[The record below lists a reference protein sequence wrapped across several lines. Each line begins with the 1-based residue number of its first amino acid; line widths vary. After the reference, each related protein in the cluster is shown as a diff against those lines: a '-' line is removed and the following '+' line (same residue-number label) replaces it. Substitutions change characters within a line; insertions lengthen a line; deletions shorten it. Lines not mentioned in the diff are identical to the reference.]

1 MPMINV
7 NEQELAFLLAAG
19 RMAQAEIETYGVLPD
34 QYQDIATDGD
44 TITPLY
50 DDQVDD
56 LLERMNFEGDS
67 NDPDQTP
74 LHR

>member
-19 RMAQAEIETYGVLPD
+19 RMAQHSREF
-34 QYQDIATDGD
+34 DIGLAKFPGRFYDVATDCGEID
-44 TITPLY
+44 LLP

-56 LLERMNFEGDS
+56 LLERMNFEGGS
-67 NDPDQTP
+67 NE
-74 LHR
+74 